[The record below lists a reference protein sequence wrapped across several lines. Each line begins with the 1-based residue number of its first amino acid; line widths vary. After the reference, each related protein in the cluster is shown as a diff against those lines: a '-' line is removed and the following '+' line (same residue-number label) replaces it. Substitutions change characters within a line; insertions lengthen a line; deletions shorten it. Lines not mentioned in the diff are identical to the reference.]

1 MGKKTAKYKREEIN
15 QLPNNMPVRY
25 DILNR
30 SGNPNYIGSAKKG
43 RVRKEIAS
51 KIGKIP
57 GSTVRI
63 HQHHLIR
70 KARREEANAIKRNKP
85 PYNKLGK

>member
-15 QLPNNMPVRY
+15 QLSNNMPVVY

-57 GSTVRI
+57 GTKVK
-63 HQHHLIR
+63 IR
-70 KARREEANAIKRNKP
+70 QLHSIKEARKKEANAIKRNKP